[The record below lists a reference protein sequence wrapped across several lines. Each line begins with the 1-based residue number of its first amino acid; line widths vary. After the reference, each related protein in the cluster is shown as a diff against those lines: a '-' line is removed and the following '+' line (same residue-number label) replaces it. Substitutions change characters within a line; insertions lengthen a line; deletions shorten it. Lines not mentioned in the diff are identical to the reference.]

1 MFFAILRYKVLAD
14 KIIVLWFWSM
24 GVNLGTYGG
33 VIKQMSRISELID
46 RQRQEGEISRAHFLS
61 FDFEMTGLDPDSDS
75 IIEIGAVPLH
85 GSAIDGDFFFSLV
98 RPYTNVR
105 PTSKKIHGIDGNAL
119 KTAPSAEHI
128 FPEFVK
134 LARGRILLG
143 QKPQLDL
150 DFLWS
155 AAKNVGMYV
164 DNTFALDLSRLYTIA
179 FPQKDFTSLDAMA
192 KQVGLSPRENYHN
205 ALDDAILTAKIFGKI
220 LPLLQKRGIIDL
232 RALISRGRVGF

>member
-1 MFFAILRYKVLAD
+1 
-14 KIIVLWFWSM
+14 
-24 GVNLGTYGG
+24 
-33 VIKQMSRISELID
+33 MSLISNIID

-61 FDFEMTGLDPDSDS
+61 FDFEMTGLDPDDDS

-85 GSAIDGDFFFSLV
+85 GSIVDGDFFFSLLQ
-98 RPYTNVR
+98 PYTNVR
-105 PTSKKIHGIDGNAL
+105 PTSKRVHGIDGNTL
-119 KTAPSAEHI
+119 KNAPLAEQV

-150 DFLWS
+150 EFLWS

-179 FPQKDFTSLDAMA
+179 YPQKNFTSLDAMA
-192 KQVGLSPRENYHN
+192 KQVGLPPREDYHN

-220 LPLLQKRGIIDL
+220 LPLLQKRGVIDL
-232 RALISRGRVGF
+232 RALVNRGRVGF